1 MLTILCILFKTFQL
15 LCILIIKLWMV
26 IITLNFYFELV
37 GTVVAFVFTMD
48 EGGKLKW

>member
-1 MLTILCILFKTFQL
+1 MLTILCIFLKTVP